1 MTAREI
7 SKSNSVR
14 TLQGFHESPKE
25 WPWNRLESLCSGVFD
40 CPHSTPIITTSGPYL
55 ARTQDIST
63 GIFRQRNAV
72 HVSEATYVQRTSRVI
87 PSHGDLIYSREG
99 TYFGVAAEVPN
110 NTQVCLGQ
118 RMVLIRPDPRAV
130 HFRFLRY
137 WLNSPAVASFIH
149 GQRDG
154 SVAERLNLPT
164 IRALPVLTPTLPEQ
178 QAIAEILGAL
188 DDKIAVNERIAET
201 TATLS
206 RAMMQSLWKQGGV
219 SSVTTDQD
227 LTAPGWTRTTLGE
240 LCAKGG
246 GSIQTGPFG
255 SQLHASDYVE
265 TGIPSVMPQNIGEN
279 IISEKGIARITNA
292 DALRL
297 SKYLLT
303 EGDVVY
309 SRRGDVKRRALVRR
323 HESGWLCGTGCL
335 RVRAGNAVEPLFLSH
350 YLGEPEVQNWI
361 QQHAVGATMPNLN
374 TSILGAV
381 PVVLP
386 ASDVRSRINEK
397 FSALDARS
405 ISAISENKTLTA
417 LRDTLLPQLVTG
429 KLRIKDAERA
439 VEDAV

>member
-1 MTAREI
+1 MRASE
-7 SKSNSVR
+7 
-14 TLQGFHESPKE
+14 E
-25 WPWNRLESLCSGVFD
+25 WPNVPLPDVLDFQEGPGIMARDFRPHGVPLIRLAGLKRGAPLLAGCDYLDEEQVSRRWDHFRLEQDDVLLSTSASLGETATVD
-40 CPHSTPIITTSGPYL
+40 GAGIGAIAY
-55 ARTQDIST
+55 T
-63 GIFRQRNAV
+63 GIIRFRPK
-72 HVSEATYVQRTSRVI
+72 SDEILSRFI
-87 PSHGDLIYSREG
+87 PHALTAPSFKRQVDAM
-99 TYFGVAAEVPN
+99 GV
-110 NTQVCLGQ
+110 
-118 RMVLIRPDPRAV
+118 
-130 HFRFLRY
+130 
-137 WLNSPAVASFIH
+137 
-149 GQRDG
+149 G
-154 SVAERLNLPT
+154 SVIKHFGPT
-164 IRALPVLTPTLPEQ
+164 HLRQMTVCVPPIQEQ
-178 QAIAEILGAL
+178 QAIAEVLGAL

-201 TATLS
+201 TADLC
-206 RAMMQSLWKQGGV
+206 RAMMQRLWKQGGV
-219 SSVTTDQD
+219 SSVTTDQV
-227 LTAPGWTRTTLGE
+227 LRTPNWTRTTLGE

-279 IISEKGIARITNA
+279 VIVEKGIARITNA

-297 SKYLLT
+297 SKYLLA

-350 YLGEPEVQNWI
+350 YLGEPAVQNWI

-381 PVVLP
+381 PVILP
-386 ASDVRSRINEK
+386 AGDVRSRINDE
-397 FSALDARS
+397 FIALDARS
-405 ISAISENKTLTA
+405 ISAVGENKTLTA

-429 KLRIKDAERA
+429 KLRIKDAERV